1 MRKGVTIKGRRP
13 TAEPWRNEE
22 GSNEEEPAKGAEME
36 HSGKLETKWKKKSE
50 GAINHVK
57 CMDRPSKVRFKNL
70 LLALLTWESL
80 ACTGAVLEGFI
91 RKAKRACFKQRQGNV
106 KEIGFRQF
114 LSHFFFLRRR
124 CTWNSSLLCHFLR
137 VDQNACLD

>member
-1 MRKGVTIKGRRP
+1 
-13 TAEPWRNEE
+13 
-22 GSNEEEPAKGAEME
+22 
-36 HSGKLETKWKKKSE
+36 
-50 GAINHVK
+50 
-57 CMDRPSKVRFKNL
+57 MDRPSKVRFKNL

-114 LSHFFFLRRR
+114 LSHFFSYVGGALEI
-124 CTWNSSLLCHFLR
+124 LLYF
-137 VDQNACLD
+137 VTS